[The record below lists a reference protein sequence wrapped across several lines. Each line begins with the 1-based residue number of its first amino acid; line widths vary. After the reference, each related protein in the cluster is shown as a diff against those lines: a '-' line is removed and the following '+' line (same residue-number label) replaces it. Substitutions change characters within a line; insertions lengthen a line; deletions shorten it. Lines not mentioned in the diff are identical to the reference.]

1 MKPKVSVILPALL
14 GSESAQAAI
23 EAWEMQTNREDL
35 EIILLCPDAEAAQQR
50 LGERFLT
57 ICTESLYLHE
67 ARAEGIRLAKAD
79 NLFLAEDHCLPAP
92 DCVAKLVDRL
102 AEGWDA
108 VGSVLQAGTKT
119 AAGEAGFLCGYGE
132 WTAPLRAAEV
142 EHLAGH
148 NLLIRRQPFIDLGDR
163 LSDRL
168 FICGFCIGNFHRQ
181 GLRFFLEPTARM
193 THYDPP
199 TFRRQLFI
207 FLVSGLGFGACRTD
221 DWSWPVRGLFVVAFP
236 MVAATHWLR
245 LWRVLPRLD
254 LSPGKHLKLLLAAI
268 PIVIVWGVG
277 EAVGAILGQRCVE
290 GVTWQAEVKP
300 VTLEIVAAR
309 KNSGKFQR
317 ADQPA

>member
-14 GSESAQAAI
+14 GSKSAQAAI
-23 EAWEMQTNREDL
+23 EAWEMQTNREHL

-50 LGERFLT
+50 LGEGFLT

-67 ARAEGIRLAKAD
+67 ARAEGIRLANAD

-92 DCVAKLVDRL
+92 DCAAKLVERL

-108 VGSVLQAGTKT
+108 VGPVLQAGTKT
-119 AAGEAGFLCGYGE
+119 AAGEAGFLMGYGQ

-168 FICGFCIGNFHRQ
+168 FICAFYIGDLHQQ
-181 GLRFFLEPTARM
+181 GLRFFVEPAALM

-199 TFRRQLFI
+199 TFRIQLFI
-207 FLVSGLGFGACRTD
+207 FACSGLGFGAGRTV

-236 MVAATHWLR
+236 AVAACHWLR
-245 LWRVLPRLD
+245 VWRLQARLGLPA
-254 LSPGKHLKLLLAAI
+254 GKRVQLLLAAI
-268 PIVIVWGVG
+268 PIAIAWGIG
-277 EAVGAILGQRCVE
+277 EAVGAILGRRRLE
-290 GVTWQAEVKP
+290 GFSSRAEVKP
-300 VTLEIVAAR
+300 VSLEIVAAR
-309 KNSGKFQR
+309 EGSG
-317 ADQPA
+317 